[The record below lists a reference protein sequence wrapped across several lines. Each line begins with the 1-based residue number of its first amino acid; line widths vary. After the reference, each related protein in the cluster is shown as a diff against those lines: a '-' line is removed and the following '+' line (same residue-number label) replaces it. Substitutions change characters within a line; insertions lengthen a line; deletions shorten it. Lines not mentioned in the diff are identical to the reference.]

1 MNGAK
6 GQVPVTGWLHVPVP
20 RHRDNDNDMK
30 KIIRACTVPMSIKY
44 FVEGLLPD
52 LKKKYE
58 VVLLSSPGHEMDEA
72 VVKHGVKGIA
82 VPMERHISF
91 KHDIVSL
98 WRMIRVFR
106 REKPAMVHSMTPKAG
121 LLCMVAAWLTRVPVR
136 IHTFTGLV
144 WPTEKGLKRRILM
157 ATDRLTCACATHIIP
172 EGEGVMMDLRNY
184 GITKKPLKVLGYGNV
199 RGVDMKRFDPKRF
212 NGNGPSP
219 QPSPKWEG
227 VNNVNYQDSKLK
239 TENSKLKT
247 QDSKLIFTFL
257 FVGRIVRDKGVN
269 ELVAAFKRL
278 NEEYKNTQLI
288 LVGWFEKELDPVSE
302 ETQKIIDNH
311 PCIHAVG
318 TKEGDELLA
327 YYAAADCYVFPSYR
341 EGFPNTVMEAGAM
354 GLPCI
359 VTDINGS
366 REIVVENGD
375 RSGFRVNGS
384 GLMVQN
390 ENENENRSGLPLRSR
405 VSLATPSAFKI
416 QDWTS
421 SEPANARQSKR
432 VSSVLAQSQP
442 SGFKVKV
449 KENGI
454 VIPPKDEG
462 ALYEAMKLML
472 TDNEMRERMAGNARP
487 MIAERFDQNFVR
499 QCLLDFYDEIL

>member
-239 TENSKLKT
+239 TENSKL
-247 QDSKLIFTFL
+247 IFTFL
-257 FVGRIVRDKGVN
+257 FVGRIVGDKGIN

-288 LVGWFEKELDPVSE
+288 LVGWYEKELDPVLE
-302 ETQKIIDNH
+302 ETKEIIDNH

-318 TKEGDELLA
+318 TKGGDELIA
-327 YYAAADCYVFPSYR
+327 YYASADCYVFPSYR
-341 EGFPNTVMEAGAM
+341 EGFPNTVLEAGAM
-354 GLPCI
+354 GLPSI

-366 REIVVENGD
+366 REIVVGNGD

-390 ENENENRSGLPLRSR
+390 ENENE
-405 VSLATPSAFKI
+405 
-416 QDWTS
+416 
-421 SEPANARQSKR
+421 EE
-432 VSSVLAQSQP
+432 
-442 SGFKVKV
+442 KVKV
-449 KENGI
+449 PVSVNVKTNGI

-499 QCLLDFYDEIL
+499 QCLLKFYDEIL